1 MSAPDAA
8 GIWQRLFVVAA
19 CILLVAPLL
28 ACSGGDPESA
38 SDERVLELA
47 ATVRSLEESL
57 EALEEGNVK
66 LESDLAALRKEQA
79 DYAQTQETAAEEHE
93 REVADSQTDQEEQ
106 LASLEEGLARNGE
119 RLEDLGGRLRE
130 IERAASVIE
139 GIFPRM
145 MAWFEKLEERLA
157 LLEGTV
163 LDRTRRLAE
172 AADGEVYNIDS
183 RGSEDRSI
191 LVMPLKIIPGETPL
205 IVSLHGYGGNSAD
218 HSLYVRLHERVNR
231 DGFGLLLPNGTEDA
245 DGKRFWN
252 ATDWCC
258 DFGKTGVDDVRYLS
272 KLVARAEELKDFG
285 PVYFF
290 GHSNGGFMS
299 YRMACEGLPGLR
311 AVASLAGT
319 SYIDPESCGEADPV
333 SVLHIHGTAD
343 EVVRFEGSAG
353 EPGMVKADEPAYY
366 AGALDTVRR
375 WGERAGCDWPNKP
388 KPYAALDLDG
398 FVAGA
403 ETQAYRLEP
412 GCAEGISVELWMGEE
427 SGHSPGYGDAFV
439 DALLEWLLA
448 QK

>member
-8 GIWQRLFVVAA
+8 GIWRRLFVVAA

-47 ATVRSLEESL
+47 ATVHSLEESL

-172 AADGEVYNIDS
+172 AAGGEVYNIDS

-205 IVSLHGYGGNSAD
+205 IVSLHGYGGNSTD

-272 KLVARAEELKDFG
+272 KLVARAEDLKDFG

-319 SYIDPESCGEADPV
+319 SYVEDSSCDGAVPV
-333 SVLHIHGTAD
+333 SVLHIHGEKD
-343 EVVRFEGSAG
+343 EIIRFHGS
-353 EPGMVKADEPAYY
+353 EHSDLPALTPNERY
-366 AGALDTVRR
+366 AGAKDMFYR
-375 WGERAGCDWPNKP
+375 WGRRAGCDLNSTKEGER
-388 KPYAALDLDG
+388 LDLDAAVEGPETFTYG
-398 FVAGA
+398 FT
-403 ETQAYRLEP
+403 E
-412 GCAEGISVELWMGEE
+412 GCGMGITVEMWSSDEG
-427 SGHSPGYGDAFV
+427 GHAPVYGDAFV
-439 DALLEWLLA
+439 DALLDWLLA
-448 QK
+448 QE